1 MLYAKHLFIILP
13 FVEYFNTDKTKCVS
27 ITELG
32 SKIKEKKV
40 GYFNA
45 DKE

>member
-13 FVEYFNTDKTKCVS
+13 FVKYLNTDKTKCVS

-32 SKIKEKKV
+32 TKYKRKI
-40 GYFNA
+40 GIFQGG
-45 DKE
+45 